1 VAAGGLWLGPVL
13 GCGAGLLCRL
23 LLGWGGPIGKP
34 LFFIFFSV
42 FFFCFVFAYLNS
54 ILNSISFVGFACLNY
69 CWNTFKALK
78 RLLWCINKF

>member
-34 LFFIFFSV
+34 FLFSFLFSFSV
-42 FFFCFVFAYLNS
+42 LYLL
-54 ILNSISFVGFACLNY
+54 I
-69 CWNTFKALK
+69 
-78 RLLWCINKF
+78 